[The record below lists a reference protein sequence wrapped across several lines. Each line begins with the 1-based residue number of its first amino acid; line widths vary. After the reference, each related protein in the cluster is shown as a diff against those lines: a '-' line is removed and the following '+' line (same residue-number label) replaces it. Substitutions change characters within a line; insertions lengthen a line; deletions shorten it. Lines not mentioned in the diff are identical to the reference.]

1 MANENIV
8 AGLFGM
14 TPQMYERQLYQQDLQ
29 QGYDLAR
36 LDPGA
41 AARAQLPASI
51 GQLGRGIAGAMGI
64 EDPQLQRITQQAELL
79 KNINLQDPQSLANAA
94 QQANAMGNTELAMKL
109 LAVADQ
115 AQARLLSQQ
124 TQRQAAMVEQIR
136 QGAYR
141 PGTAA
146 QTIPESVV
154 VDQAADT
161 SYLEPQRVTP
171 AVAPSYDINRVAI
184 PLQAMGVP
192 GYAALQAGRTAQAYN
207 EPKYEKAGDV
217 WYKMEQ
223 GKEPVA
229 IGGVFKKGEKI
240 AQRTAQG
247 WSFTNPSGD
256 QQATSTENPISSLI
270 DAKGVHSTVVPYA
283 QVLAKS
289 WGRLDPDEQDKAMQN
304 LTTINNQAVN
314 TEANQGF
321 KVAALAGVEASRSL
335 QQQMVRLQIEA
346 AQKAAIAAA
355 DGKQI
360 PLPSMEKLAK
370 QSNGVSDIS
379 NLASSFKQSYVGFGS
394 DLLGK
399 GAITIALRSSDP
411 KSVDFGQWW
420 QTYQNQVNQIRNDL
434 FGAALTNT
442 EKAEFD
448 RAIVTPGMSG
458 EQAQANLERQSSAAQ
473 RAFDK
478 ITKAAAAGG
487 YSKSALEAL
496 SPQMTLPSPSLSS
509 PNSDLAAQAQAELAK
524 RGIK

>member
-1 MANENIV
+1 
-8 AGLFGM
+8 
-14 TPQMYERQLYQQDLQ
+14 
-29 QGYDLAR
+29 
-36 LDPGA
+36 
-41 AARAQLPASI
+41 
-51 GQLGRGIAGAMGI
+51 MGI

-115 AQARLLSQQ
+115 AQARLVSQQ

-141 PGTAA
+141 PGT
-146 QTIPESVV
+146 PERPQMLDVQEQQQMA
-154 VDQAADT
+154 DQG
-161 SYLEPQRVTP
+161 TP
-171 AVAPSYDINRVAI
+171 MPENIAAVAPSYDINRVAI
-184 PLQAMGVP
+184 PLQAMGAP

-217 WYKMEQ
+217 WYKIEQ

-256 QQATSTENPISSLI
+256 QQAVSTENPISSLI

-289 WGRLDPDEQDKAMQN
+289 WGRLDPDDQDKAMQH

-314 TEANQGF
+314 TEANQGL
-321 KVAALAGVEASRSL
+321 KAAALAGMESSRAL
-335 QQQMVRLQIEA
+335 QQQMTQLHIEA

-379 NLASSFKQSYVGFGS
+379 NLSSSFKQSYVGFGS

-411 KSVDFGQWW
+411 KSIEFGQWW

-458 EQAQANLERQSSAAQ
+458 PQAQANLERQASAAQ
-473 RAFDK
+473 RAFEK

-496 SPQMTLPSPSLSS
+496 SPQMTLPSPSLSGV
-509 PNSDLAAQAQAELAK
+509 DLAAQAKAELAK
-524 RGIK
+524 RGK

>member
-1 MANENIV
+1 MTETNIV
-8 AGLFGM
+8 AGLFGL
-14 TPQMYERQLYQQDLQ
+14 TPQMYGEQQRQSA
-29 QGYDLAR
+29 LAEGIR
-36 LDPGA
+36 LAQLDPASRGA
-41 AARAQLPASI
+41 AMTYAGAR
-51 GQLGRGIAGAMGI
+51 GLGGAIAGAMGI

-109 LAVADQ
+109 LTVLDQ
-115 AQARLLSQQ
+115 AQARLVSQQ
-124 TQRQAAMVEQIR
+124 TQRQALLVEQIR

-141 PGTAA
+141 PGTPERPQVLDPQEQQQMADQGTPRPENIAA
-146 QTIPESVV
+146 T
-154 VDQAADT
+154 
-161 SYLEPQRVTP
+161 
-171 AVAPSYDINRVAI
+171 APSYDINRVAV
-184 PLQAMGVP
+184 PLQAMGAP
-192 GYAALQAGRTAQAYN
+192 GYALLQAGRTAQAYN
-207 EPKYEKAGDV
+207 EPKYEKVGDV
-217 WYKMEQ
+217 WYKIEQ

-229 IGGVFKKGEKI
+229 IGGVFKKGEKL
-240 AQRTAQG
+240 AQRTPQG

-256 QQATSTENPISSLI
+256 QQAISTENPISSLI

-411 KSVDFGQWW
+411 KSIEFGQWW

-458 EQAQANLERQSSAAQ
+458 PQAQENLERQASAAQ
-473 RAFDK
+473 RAFEK

-496 SPQMTLPSPSLSS
+496 SPQMTLPSPSLSGG
-509 PNSDLAAQAQAELAK
+509 DLAAQAKAELAK
-524 RGIK
+524 RGK

>member
-1 MANENIV
+1 MTETNIV

-14 TPQMYERQLYQQDLQ
+14 TPDMYQRQQYQQDLK
-29 QGYDLAR
+29 QGYDLAQ

-41 AARAQLPASI
+41 AARAQLGAGI
-51 GQLGRGIAGAMGI
+51 GQLGRGFAGAMGI
-64 EDPQLQRITQQAELL
+64 EDPQLQRITQQTELL

-115 AQARLLSQQ
+115 AQARLVSQQ
-124 TQRQAAMVEQIR
+124 TQRQALLVEQIR

-141 PGTAA
+141 SGTPERPQVLDPQEQQQMADQGTPMPENIAA
-146 QTIPESVV
+146 T
-154 VDQAADT
+154 
-161 SYLEPQRVTP
+161 
-171 AVAPSYDINRVAI
+171 APSYDINRVAV
-184 PLQAMGVP
+184 PLQAMGAP

-207 EPKYEKAGDV
+207 EPKYEKAGDI
-217 WYKMEQ
+217 WYKIEQ

-229 IGGVFKKGEKI
+229 IGGVFKKGEKL

-256 QQATSTENPISSLI
+256 QQAVSTENPISSLI

-289 WGRLDPDEQDKAMQN
+289 WGRLDPDDQDKAMQH

-314 TEANQGF
+314 TEANQGL
-321 KVAALAGVEASRSL
+321 KVAALAGMEASRAL
-335 QQQMVRLQIEA
+335 QQQMTQLHIDA

-379 NLASSFKQSYVGFGS
+379 NLSSSFKQSYVGFGS

-411 KSVDFGQWW
+411 KSIEFGQWW

-458 EQAQANLERQSSAAQ
+458 PQAQANLERQASAAQ
-473 RAFDK
+473 RAFEK

-496 SPQMTLPSPSLSS
+496 SPQMTLPSPSLSGG
-509 PNSDLAAQAQAELAK
+509 DLAAQAKAELAK
-524 RGIK
+524 RGK

>member
-1 MANENIV
+1 MAENIV
-8 AGLFGM
+8 AGLFGI
-14 TPQMYERQLYQQDLQ
+14 TPEAYQGQQYQQDLKR
-29 QGYDLAR
+29 GYELAQ
-36 LDPGA
+36 LTPGA
-41 AARAQLPASI
+41 AAQANLMASV

-64 EDPQLQRITQQAELL
+64 EDPQLQRITQQTELL

-115 AQARLLSQQ
+115 AQARLVSQQ
-124 TQRQAAMVEQIR
+124 TQRQALLVEQIR

-141 PGTAA
+141 SGTPERPQVLDPQEQQQMADQGTPMPENIAA
-146 QTIPESVV
+146 T
-154 VDQAADT
+154 
-161 SYLEPQRVTP
+161 
-171 AVAPSYDINRVAI
+171 APSYDINRVAV
-184 PLQAMGVP
+184 PLQAMGAP

-207 EPKYEKAGDV
+207 EPKYEKAGDI
-217 WYKMEQ
+217 WYKIEQ

-229 IGGVFKKGEKI
+229 IGGVFKKGEKL

-256 QQATSTENPISSLI
+256 QQAVSTENPISSLI

-289 WGRLDPDEQDKAMQN
+289 WGRLDPDDQDKAMQH

-314 TEANQGF
+314 TEANQGL
-321 KVAALAGVEASRSL
+321 KVAALAGMEASRAL
-335 QQQMVRLQIEA
+335 QQQMTQLHIDA

-379 NLASSFKQSYVGFGS
+379 NLSSSFKQSYVGFGS

-411 KSVDFGQWW
+411 KSIEFGQWW

-458 EQAQANLERQSSAAQ
+458 PQAQANLERQASAAQ
-473 RAFDK
+473 RAFEK

-496 SPQMTLPSPSLSS
+496 SPQMTLPSPSLSGG
-509 PNSDLAAQAQAELAK
+509 DLAAQAKAELAK
-524 RGIK
+524 RGK

>member
-1 MANENIV
+1 MAENIV
-8 AGLFGM
+8 AGLFGL
-14 TPQMYERQLYQQDLQ
+14 TPQMYQNQQYNQDLNR
-29 QGYDLAR
+29 GIALAQ
-36 LDPGA
+36 LSPGA
-41 AARAQLPASI
+41 AAQAGLQASV
-51 GQLGRGIAGAMGI
+51 GQLGRGFAGAMGI
-64 EDPQLQRITQQAELL
+64 QDPQLKMITQQSELL

-115 AQARLLSQQ
+115 AQARLVSQQ
-124 TQRQAAMVEQIR
+124 TQRQALLVEQIR

-141 PGTAA
+141 PGTPERPQMLDVQEQQQMADQGTPMPENIAA
-146 QTIPESVV
+146 T
-154 VDQAADT
+154 
-161 SYLEPQRVTP
+161 
-171 AVAPSYDINRVAI
+171 APSYDINRVAV
-184 PLQAMGVP
+184 PLQAMGAP

-217 WYKMEQ
+217 WYKIEQ

-229 IGGVFKKGEKI
+229 IGGVFKKGEKL

-256 QQATSTENPISSLI
+256 QQAVSTENPISSLI

-289 WGRLDPDEQDKAMQN
+289 WGRLDPDDQDKAMQH

-314 TEANQGF
+314 TEANQGL
-321 KVAALAGVEASRSL
+321 KVAALAGMEASRAL
-335 QQQMVRLQIEA
+335 QQQMTQLHIDA

-379 NLASSFKQSYVGFGS
+379 NLSSSFKQSYVGFGS

-399 GAITIALRSSDP
+399 GAISLALRSSDP
-411 KSVDFGQWW
+411 KSIEFGQWW

-458 EQAQANLERQSSAAQ
+458 PQAQANLERQASAAQ
-473 RAFDK
+473 RAFEK

-496 SPQMTLPSPSLSS
+496 SPQMTLPSPSLSGG
-509 PNSDLAAQAQAELAK
+509 DLAAQAKAELAK
-524 RGIK
+524 RGK

>member
-1 MANENIV
+1 MKLIELSDNAQI
-8 AGLFGM
+8 
-14 TPQMYERQLYQQDLQ
+14 
-29 QGYDLAR
+29 
-36 LDPGA
+36 
-41 AARAQLPASI
+41 RAQQA
-51 GQLGRGIAGAMGI
+51 QVRA
-64 EDPQLQRITQQAELL
+64 QQAEL
-79 KNINLQDPQSLANAA
+79 
-94 QQANAMGNTELAMKL
+94 
-109 LAVADQ
+109 
-115 AQARLLSQQ
+115 
-124 TQRQAAMVEQIR
+124 QRQTLLVEQIR

-141 PGTAA
+141 PGTPERAPMMDVQERQQMADQGTPMPENIAA
-146 QTIPESVV
+146 T
-154 VDQAADT
+154 
-161 SYLEPQRVTP
+161 
-171 AVAPSYDINRVAI
+171 APSYDINRVAI
-184 PLQAMGVP
+184 PLQAMGAP

-217 WYKMEQ
+217 WYKIEQ

-229 IGGVFKKGEKI
+229 IGGVFKKGEKL
-240 AQRTAQG
+240 AQRTPQG

-256 QQATSTENPISSLI
+256 QQAISTENPISSLI

-321 KVAALAGVEASRSL
+321 KVAALAGIESSRLL
-335 QQQMVRLQIEA
+335 QQQMLKLQIDA
-346 AQKAAIAAA
+346 AQKAAILAA

-360 PLPSMEKLAK
+360 PLPSLEKLAK

-379 NLASSFKQSYVGFGS
+379 NLSSSFKESYVGFGS

-411 KSVDFGQWW
+411 KSLEFGQWW
-420 QTYQNQVNQIRNDL
+420 QSYQNQVNQIRNDL

-458 EQAQANLERQSSAAQ
+458 VQAQENLQRQATAAQ

-496 SPQMTLPSPSLSS
+496 SPQMTLPSPSLSGG
-509 PNSDLAAQAQAELAK
+509 DLAEQAKAELAK
-524 RGIK
+524 RGK